1 MTGLDYFTFIVL
13 AVLIGVGLFG
23 AFFLGSLPGKI
34 AADRGHPQADAIRV
48 AGWLGLLT
56 MGLFFPIALI
66 WAYTKPSG
74 SEEIAALRQEV
85 DRLRDRI
92 DRSERGVTPASNPT
106 TEAGEA
112 TL

>member
-13 AVLIGVGLFG
+13 ILLVCVGIAGAV
-23 AFFLGSLPGKI
+23 FLGALPGKI

-66 WAYTKPSG
+66 WAYTRPSG
-74 SEEIAALRQEV
+74 SEQLAELRQEV
-85 DRLRDRI
+85 AHLRERVD
-92 DRSERGVTPASNPT
+92 DFERGGSTS
-106 TEAGEA
+106 
-112 TL
+112 